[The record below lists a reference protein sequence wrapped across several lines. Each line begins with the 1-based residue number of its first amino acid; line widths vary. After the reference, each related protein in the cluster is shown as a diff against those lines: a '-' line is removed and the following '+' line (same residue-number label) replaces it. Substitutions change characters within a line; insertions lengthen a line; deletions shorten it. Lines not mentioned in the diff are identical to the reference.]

1 MLIDSLAKLNSVS
14 RNTISAALVI
24 IVIIAVYSWVVAPH
38 VTHLLAVQRYES
50 VVDEVLKK
58 NKIISSA
65 IRTKRKKLEK
75 LGEQFSQLQS
85 SLFMMNEAK
94 EFFSDLQAISEQAGC
109 MVYSLNLL
117 TNEIKSKNSKP
128 EDSSGIVTKSAIL
141 SVIGVYGDIIKLIE
155 RLQAREQK
163 VWIDSVKM
171 SSLNDT
177 SNQLKCDITIT
188 ICTVL
193 DQEVTSN
200 E

>member
-14 RNTISAALVI
+14 RNTISAALVV
-24 IVIIAVYSWVVAPH
+24 IVTIAVYSWIVAPH
-38 VTHLLAVQRYES
+38 VNHLFAVQRYES
-50 VVDEVLKK
+50 VVDEALKK
-58 NKIISSA
+58 NKIIRSA
-65 IRTKRKKLEK
+65 IGTKKKKLEK
-75 LGEQFSQLQS
+75 LGEQFNQLQS

-109 MVYSLNLL
+109 TVYSLNLL
-117 TNEIKSKNSKP
+117 TNELKSKDSKP
-128 EDSSGIVTKSAIL
+128 EDSSGIVTKTAIL
-141 SVIGVYGDIIKLIE
+141 SVIGAYGDIIKLIE

-193 DQEVTSN
+193 DQEAMSN